1 MRKDRARRRAA
12 GALVL
17 LLALTACT
25 AEEPEEPQQAKP
37 ASNKVPNDG
46 GWTVLQ
52 YSMADNDLEP
62 FMMTDLDELA
72 AVEQGNGMAVTAY
85 VDRAAGYSEDPVMG
99 LDNWEGAK
107 VVDIAGGG
115 ATVVEELGAAN
126 TGDPA
131 QLTEFIVDG
140 IARHPNDNYALV
152 ISDHGAAWP
161 GIGGDESTEG
171 NDFLELAELTDSIAA
186 GLEQAGVEKLD
197 FLGFDAC
204 LMASYEV
211 ATAMAPL
218 ADRMVA
224 SQELEPGHGWDY
236 ASFSVLNDGSSA
248 EELGNAVIEGYV
260 AQAEAEGTQNEITLS
275 MIDLTKMSALDQAVA
290 ELSESMAE
298 SASDVASA
306 VGRGRA
312 NNLGFG
318 RSPDPAEDSQM
329 TDLGLLATGISNAAP
344 ELEDQASA
352 VAFALDDAV
361 LTSIDSATTSGA
373 TGLSIYFPP
382 VQDLADGAYQDV
394 PGTESWSQFLTSYY
408 EAGDAIPEGERA
420 ALQEAPDG
428 AEVFFD
434 EDGANIAGTFAEGTE
449 DNLVDAT
456 ISYGLVEEDGA
467 ITYIGEE
474 PAAIA
479 DDGSGQALGI
489 YDLTQLVM
497 SDGEDEVTAY
507 VALTYEDG
515 DEVASIEVPM
525 AYYAEGDQNGE
536 TYQDVLLTLTLDPE
550 TGDILSETYYAYNE
564 ELETYGELTADPAGI
579 IVPEVLR
586 LNADGTE
593 EWTPT
598 SDTGLFAEL
607 EAISYDLRPL
617 ESGTPIQLDLSVEDF
632 GGNVDTI
639 SAQVEVP

>member
-1 MRKDRARRRAA
+1 MRRAHARRRAA

-17 LLALTACT
+17 LLALAACT
-25 AEEPEEPQQAKP
+25 AEEPEQAEFTGTQV
-37 ASNKVPNDG
+37 ADDG

-62 FMMTDLDELA
+62 YMMTDLDELA
-72 AVEQGNGMAVTAY
+72 AVEGGNGLAVTAY

-99 LDNWEGAK
+99 LENWEGAK

-140 IARHPNDNYALV
+140 IERHPNDNYALV
-152 ISDHGAAWP
+152 VSDHGASWP
-161 GIGGDESTEG
+161 GIGGDESAEG
-171 NDFLELAELTDSIAA
+171 QDSLQLAELTDSIAA

-211 ATAMAPL
+211 ASAVAPL

-236 ASFSVLNDGSSA
+236 ASFSVLNDGASA

-260 AQAEAEGTQNEITLS
+260 AQAEASGTQDEITLS
-275 MIDLTKMSALDQAVA
+275 MIDLTQMAALDEAID
-290 ELSESMAE
+290 ELAGAMAE
-298 SASDVASA
+298 SASEVASA

-318 RSPDPAEDSQM
+318 RSPDPAEDTQM
-329 TDLGLLATGISNAAP
+329 TDLGLLSTGISAAAP

-352 VAFALDDAV
+352 VAFALDDV
-361 LTSIDSATTSGA
+361 VVSSVDSATTKGA

-382 VQDLADGAYQDV
+382 IQDLSNADYLDV
-394 PGTESWSQFLTSYY
+394 PGTESWSQFLLSYY
-408 EAGDAIPEGERA
+408 EAGDAIPEGQRA
-420 ALQEAPDG
+420 ALQEEPDG

-434 EDGANIAGTFAEGTE
+434 EDGANITGTFAEGTE
-449 DNLVDAT
+449 DNLIGAT
-456 ISYGLVEEDGA
+456 ISYGLVEDDGA
-467 ITYIGEE
+467 ITYFGEE

-515 DEVASIEVPM
+515 DEVASIDVPM
-525 AYYAEGDQNGE
+525 AYFAEGDQDGE
-536 TYQDVLLTLTLDPE
+536 TYQDVLLTLTLDPD
-550 TGDILSETYYAYNE
+550 TGDVLSETYYSYDE

-598 SDTGLFAEL
+598 SDTGLFADL
-607 EAISYDLRPL
+607 ESIQYDLRPL

-632 GGNVDTI
+632 GGNVATI

>member
-1 MRKDRARRRAA
+1 MSNRRARRRAA

-25 AEEPEEPQQAKP
+25 AEEADPQQAEP

-62 FMMTDLDELA
+62 LMMTDLDELA
-72 AVEQGNGMAVTAY
+72 AVEQGNDMAVTAY

-99 LDNWEGAK
+99 LESWEGAK

-140 IARHPNDNYALV
+140 IGRHPNDNYALV
-152 ISDHGAAWP
+152 ISDHGASWP
-161 GIGGDESTEG
+161 GIGGDESTGEQ
-171 NDFLELAELTDSIAA
+171 DVLELAELTDSIAA
-186 GLEQAGVEKLD
+186 GLEQAGVDKLD

-211 ATAMAPL
+211 ATTMAPL

-224 SQELEPGHGWDY
+224 SQELEPGHGWGY
-236 ASFSVLNDGSSA
+236 AAFSVLNDGANA

-275 MIDLTKMSALDQAVA
+275 MMDLTKMAALDEAVA
-290 ELSESMAE
+290 ELSDAMTE
-298 SASDVASA
+298 SAADVASA

-318 RSPDPAEDSQM
+318 RSPDPAEDTHM

-344 ELEDQASA
+344 ELEEQASA

-361 LTSIDSATTSGA
+361 VTSIDSATTDGA

-382 VQDLADGAYQDV
+382 VEDLADGAYMDV
-394 PGTESWSQFLTSYY
+394 PGTEAWSQFLASYY
-408 EAGDAIPEGERA
+408 EAGDAIPEDRRA

-434 EDGANIAGTFAEGTE
+434 EDGANITGTFAEGTE
-449 DNLVDAT
+449 DNLVSAT

-479 DDGSGQALGI
+479 DDASGQALGI

-507 VALTYEDG
+507 LALAYEEG
-515 DEVASIEVPM
+515 DEVASVDVPM

-550 TGDILSETYYAYNE
+550 TGDVLSETYYAYNE
-564 ELETYGELTADPAGI
+564 EAETYGELTPDPAGI

-607 EAISYDLRPL
+607 ESISYDLRPL
-617 ESGTPIQLDLSVEDF
+617 APGTAIQLDLSVEDF

-639 SAQVEVP
+639 SARVEVP